1 MAKRQIAYFPGPSV
15 LDQVVVG
22 ANYGTR
28 DQASFRI
35 TLWNDGSLSLNCE
48 SGALSMQLPA
58 SREELTALRSMLD
71 AALAREV
78 LEVA

>member
-1 MAKRQIAYFPGPSV
+1 MAKRQIAYFPGPGI
-15 LDQVVVG
+15 LDQVMVG
-22 ANYGTR
+22 SDYGTR

-71 AALAREV
+71 AALTCEV
-78 LEVA
+78 LEAA